1 MKSRK
6 NGGGDERLSEKATR
20 ATRDA
25 GETAQQVAT
34 GQRIKE
40 KARRT
45 AVADAMVRC
54 GSVFVGTGKER
65 HVSERGGGGG
75 KGREQE

>member
-45 AVADAMVRC
+45 IKYRN
-54 GSVFVGTGKER
+54 
-65 HVSERGGGGG
+65 
-75 KGREQE
+75 